1 MTVNLIVMAMCL
13 SITMYCF
20 FLVEF
25 EMQFLKGDLYKYSA
39 VASLSQF
46 IGCMLSG
53 FLLARVSDRTS
64 SQKGKVN
71 KLRMSITVIYSFML
85 LGAVLLL
92 FVIEKDAEYQRSI
105 YLSFIN
111 VGIGASVVAIN
122 VTAVILIPHNH
133 LVNIILL
140 MTLMSNFVSALA
152 PLTAYG
158 FDQPV
163 PIYVM
168 AGCSLIG
175 MVVPCFMSYS
185 NSAELAGNGAEESE
199 LGSPRRDS
207 VPPEVLALSIEQ

>member
-1 MTVNLIVMAMCL
+1 MQNQSLNLRELANFACNSHSTVNLIVMAMCL

-25 EMQFLKGDLYKYSA
+25 EMQFLNDHDLYKYSA

-64 SQKGKVN
+64 SQKGKVS
-71 KLRMSITVIYSFML
+71 KLRMSMTVIYSFML
-85 LGAVLLL
+85 LGAVLLFL
-92 FVIEKDAEYQRSI
+92 VVDKDAEYQRTI

-133 LVNIILL
+133 LVNVILL
-140 MTLMSNFVSALA
+140 MTLMSNAVSALA

-158 FDQPV
+158 FDQPI
-163 PIYVM
+163 PLYVM

-175 MVVPCFMSYS
+175 MVVPCFMNYNDS
-185 NSAELAGNGAEESE
+185 SE
-199 LGSPRRDS
+199 
-207 VPPEVLALSIEQ
+207 